1 MGGCLFWFLTPLGAF
16 VDHPLLALLPGAVF
30 LVYYLVRRLAAETPG
45 ERRQVLWSLFAGIVW
60 FLYTF
65 YEIAMN
71 EWSKT
76 VSGPI
81 RIDLV
86 LVAPFLFLLTA
97 VAVGMA
103 VSFETGWRGVR
114 VQPVPNPYSR
124 QRDRAFAIRIAILIA
139 SFPVLELL
147 VMLSLGDRDLRNKIV
162 VLLLVLALSV
172 FLVLGHQ
179 WAKWLLILWLVYSA
193 LFSAIGWSSLLSV
206 SRPGLAIFR
215 WWDLA
220 ATVLAVSLL
229 VVLLVSRSL
238 RDHLL
243 ASAQSRSG
251 SGPSLTGR
259 LPKQSPD
266 SFIRQDSP
274 RAPGGDGRRS
284 PE

>member
-1 MGGCLFWFLTPLGAF
+1 MGGCLFWFLTPLVPF
-16 VDHPLLALLPGAVF
+16 VEHPLLALLPAAAF
-30 LVYYLVRRLAAETPG
+30 LVYYFIRRLATETPG
-45 ERRQVLWSLFAGIVW
+45 ERSQVLWSLLAGIVW

-114 VQPVPNPYSR
+114 VPYVPNPYSR
-124 QRDRAFAIRIAILIA
+124 KRDRAFAIRIAILLA

-147 VMLSLGDRDLRNKIV
+147 VLLSLGDRDLRSKI
-162 VLLLVLALSV
+162 VLLLLVVAFSVL
-172 FLVLGHQ
+172 LVLGYQ

-193 LFSAIGWSSLLSV
+193 LFSAIGWSSLLSAG
-206 SRPGLAIFR
+206 RPGLASFL

-220 ATVLAVSLL
+220 ATVLAVALIVILLGSKSLK
-229 VVLLVSRSL
+229 
-238 RDHLL
+238 DHLL

-251 SGPSLTGR
+251 VGISLTGR
-259 LPKQSPD
+259 LPKQ
-266 SFIRQDSP
+266 
-274 RAPGGDGRRS
+274 
-284 PE
+284 